1 MIVILG
7 GAHIVRENK
16 IKLESWSKTADL
28 KVCVC
33 DSLPEKIGISSIP
46 SEWKYIQVIDRQWAT
61 VNMSELARKITGILY
76 LSGPYKVELKDDQ
89 CDPDIFEKKISNQ
102 VSQLFNFIT
111 QHLSKLGEGASIVFV
126 SSTLSGK
133 VAPADAPA
141 EYHIAK
147 AGLDALARYLAVTLA
162 PKVRVNTLNPGL
174 ITRSDQSSLINESRL
189 KKAVAD
195 AVPLRRPATWEELID
210 VAEFLLSDK
219 SRYLTGHHLI
229 CDGGQSILETFSVAK
244 SNKR

>member
-7 GAHIVRENK
+7 GSHIVRANK
-16 IKLESWSKTADL
+16 TKLESWSKKAGFQ
-28 KVCVC
+28 VCVC
-33 DSLPEKIGISSIP
+33 DFLSENTGSSNIP
-46 SEWKYIQVIDRQWAT
+46 SEWKYIQVFDRQWAT
-61 VNMSELARKITGILY
+61 VNMAEFQQKITGILY
-76 LSGPYKVELKDDQ
+76 LSGPFKAELN
-89 CDPDIFEKKISNQ
+89 DISCNPEVFEKKIANQ

-111 QHLSKLGEGASIVFV
+111 QHLSQFCEGASIVLV
-126 SSTLSGK
+126 SSMLSRK
-133 VAPADAPA
+133 IAPADAPA

-162 PKVRVNTLNPGL
+162 PKIRVNTLNPGL
-174 ITRSDQSSLINESRL
+174 ITRSDQTSLIKDPRL

-195 AVPLRRPATWEELID
+195 AVPLGRPATWDELID

-219 SRYLTGHHLI
+219 SRYLTGHHLM
-229 CDGGQSILETFSVAK
+229 CDGGQNIVETFSVAK